1 MRDDDETVAAM
12 YRAWESELLIALR
25 EGFRL
30 DLQAAEQAQ
39 QPDNAAFCMDRME
52 LVERILLERR
62 GIKPDD
68 IDRQASQPLR
78 DL

>member
-1 MRDDDETVAAM
+1 MSDDDDAAAAT
-12 YRAWESELLIALR
+12 YRSWESDLLIAVR

-62 GIKPDD
+62 NSHPH
-68 IDRQASQPLR
+68 R
-78 DL
+78 

>member
-1 MRDDDETVAAM
+1 MSDDDDSVATT
-12 YRAWESELLIALR
+12 YRSWESDLLVAVR

-62 GIKPDD
+62 TARPALDERRSHD
-68 IDRQASQPLR
+68 
-78 DL
+78 

>member
-1 MRDDDETVAAM
+1 MFDDDDEAVMTT
-12 YRAWESELLIALR
+12 YKSWESELLVAVR

-62 GIKPDD
+62 TGKPTLDD
-68 IDRQASQPLR
+68 K
-78 DL
+78 

>member
-1 MRDDDETVAAM
+1 MSDDDNAAAAT
-12 YRAWESELLIALR
+12 YRSWESELLIAVR

-62 GIKPDD
+62 NPHPD
-68 IDRQASQPLR
+68 R
-78 DL
+78 

>member
-1 MRDDDETVAAM
+1 MSDDDDAVVTT
-12 YRAWESELLIALR
+12 YRSWESELLVAVR

-39 QPDNAAFCMDRME
+39 QPDNVAFCMDRIE

-62 GIKPDD
+62 TSRPTVGDKRTGI
-68 IDRQASQPLR
+68 
-78 DL
+78 

>member
-1 MRDDDETVAAM
+1 MGGLMFDDDDEAVMTT
-12 YRAWESELLIALR
+12 YKSWESELLVAVR

-52 LVERILLERR
+52 LVERILVERR
-62 GIKPDD
+62 TGKPTLDD
-68 IDRQASQPLR
+68 K
-78 DL
+78 

>member
-1 MRDDDETVAAM
+1 MFDDDDEAVMTT
-12 YRAWESELLIALR
+12 YKSWESELLVAVR

-52 LVERILLERR
+52 LVERILVERR
-62 GIKPDD
+62 TGKPTLDD
-68 IDRQASQPLR
+68 K
-78 DL
+78 

>member
-1 MRDDDETVAAM
+1 MSDDDDAVVTT
-12 YRAWESELLIALR
+12 YRSWESELLVAVR

-39 QPDNAAFCMDRME
+39 QPDNVAFCMDRIE

-62 GIKPDD
+62 TSRPIVGDKRTGI
-68 IDRQASQPLR
+68 
-78 DL
+78 

>member
-1 MRDDDETVAAM
+1 MSDDDDAVVTT
-12 YRAWESELLIALR
+12 YRSWESELLVAVR

-52 LVERILLERR
+52 LVERILVERR
-62 GIKPDD
+62 TGKPTLDD
-68 IDRQASQPLR
+68 K
-78 DL
+78 

>member
-1 MRDDDETVAAM
+1 MFDDDDEAVMTT
-12 YRAWESELLIALR
+12 YTSWESELLVAVR

-52 LVERILLERR
+52 LVERILVERR
-62 GIKPDD
+62 TGKPTLDD
-68 IDRQASQPLR
+68 K
-78 DL
+78 

>member
-1 MRDDDETVAAM
+1 MFDDDNEAVATT
-12 YRAWESELLIALR
+12 YRSWESELLVAVR

-30 DLQAAEQAQ
+30 DLQAAEQLQ

-62 GIKPDD
+62 GTKPGAGDK
-68 IDRQASQPLR
+68 STGF
-78 DL
+78 